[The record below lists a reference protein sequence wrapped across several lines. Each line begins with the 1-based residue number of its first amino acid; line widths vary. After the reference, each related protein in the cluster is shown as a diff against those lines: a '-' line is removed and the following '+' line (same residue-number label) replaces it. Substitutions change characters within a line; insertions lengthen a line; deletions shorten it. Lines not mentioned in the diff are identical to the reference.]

1 MCLPREEKCLDIHKM
16 MWRDVLVNWNWT
28 QGMCGLVVSVC
39 FLTYVA
45 EPFPGAAP
53 VEAFGFST
61 GALTVTV
68 PAAVL
73 PWLELKEEEKRKKK
87 SVSGLLTQLLL
98 HPYSLSLIKNE
109 HLRSWSLAFFSASE

>member
-1 MCLPREEKCLDIHKM
+1 MCLPREEKCLGIYKM
-16 MWRDVLVNWNWT
+16 TLDSRDVWS
-28 QGMCGLVVSVC
+28 GGFSFF

-61 GALTVTV
+61 GAFTVTV

-73 PWLELKEEEKRKKK
+73 PWLELKEEEERKKK

-98 HPYSLSLIKNE
+98 HPYSLSLVKNE
-109 HLRSWSLAFFSASE
+109 QFKVLIFSIFLSF

>member
-1 MCLPREEKCLDIHKM
+1 MLGYLQNDMKGCAGELKLDS
-16 MWRDVLVNWNWT
+16 RDVWS
-28 QGMCGLVVSVC
+28 GGFSFF

-61 GALTVTV
+61 GAFTVTV

-73 PWLELKEEEKRKKK
+73 PWLELKEEEERKKK

-98 HPYSLSLIKNE
+98 HPYSLSLVKNE
-109 HLRSWSLAFFSASE
+109 QFKVLIFSIFLSF

>member
-1 MCLPREEKCLDIHKM
+1 
-16 MWRDVLVNWNWT
+16 
-28 QGMCGLVVSVC
+28 MCGLVVSVFF

-61 GALTVTV
+61 GAFTVTV

-73 PWLELKEEEKRKKK
+73 PWLELKEEEERKKK

-98 HPYSLSLIKNE
+98 HPYSLSLVKNE
-109 HLRSWSLAFFSASE
+109 QFKVLIFSIFLSF